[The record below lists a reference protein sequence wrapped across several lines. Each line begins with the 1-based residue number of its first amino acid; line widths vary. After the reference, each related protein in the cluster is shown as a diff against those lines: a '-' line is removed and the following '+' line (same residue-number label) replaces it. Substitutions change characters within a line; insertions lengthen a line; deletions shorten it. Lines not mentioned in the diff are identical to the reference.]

1 MGYLTIKQVNKDK
14 ITIQS
19 SKQYI
24 SLSYKLDYITLS
36 SISIQLNNVKIRE
49 NNGYYIMIHDTQS
62 VKMLSILDEYLSQN
76 IHNYKR
82 LVHLDGKEH
91 YLYLKQNNYLDEY
104 MNELTDDTII
114 INIIKLKKT
123 ASHTFP
129 IVYVL

>member
-62 VKMLSILDEYLSQN
+62 IKMLSILDEYLSQN

-104 MNELTDDTII
+104 MNELTEDTII

>member
-62 VKMLSILDEYLSQN
+62 IKMLSILDEYLSQN